1 MERLQKKHLEKN
13 MEKES
18 VSGIAVDEVSEFEGL
33 IDEIIDREKL
43 TEESRDN
50 EGPLK
55 KLEAEKEAA
64 EQMRKE
70 AMERFG
76 QTRRRAD
83 ADAEGDEGRQNKRRR
98 SGNDAVDF
106 LREKQKRRMSFEWK
120 NFPWSK
126 QEQEAARQAHVLKQ
140 QNSMFEAMQNM
151 QVAMMQQQQQQTMMA
166 LVERLLPK
174 QS

>member
-1 MERLQKKHLEKN
+1 LNKLEEVKFKVTQRGVRERMERLQKKHLEKN

-18 VSGIAVDEVSEFEGL
+18 VSGIAVDEVSELEGL

-83 ADAEGDEGRQNKRRR
+83 AEAEGDEGRQNKRRR

-106 LREKQKRRMSFEWK
+106 LRGKAEKENEFRVEEL
-120 NFPWSK
+120 P
-126 QEQEAARQAHVLKQ
+126 LKQ
-140 QNSMFEAMQNM
+140 TRTRGCQTGSRFETAEQY
-151 QVAMMQQQQQQTMMA
+151 V
-166 LVERLLPK
+166 
-174 QS
+174 